1 MLAGEDG
8 GLVAAKY
15 LNKAAGADSLA
26 VETGS
31 NLAAEGY
38 SVPSSCG
45 LSSGL

>member
-1 MLAGEDG
+1 MLAGKDG

-15 LNKAAGADSLA
+15 LNKAAGAESLG
-26 VETGS
+26 VEAGC

-38 SVPSSCG
+38 SVPLSCG